1 LTRFFGII
9 LDEKDDGTQ
18 KNLIVIAAAMM
29 LLLIDAAIK
38 TALFSVP
45 SFQLL
50 SSLIRD
56 AAATTTTS
64 DDCVDHDSS
73 ERIIVVICDT
83 TFEQL
88 EEDINDISVLE
99 ELENG
104 EYLLSANI
112 EVADGIRLTIASPAV
127 TWVKVSNEGSES
139 EQYNI
144 RVNGYMDMDGVKK
157 TTWDPD
163 YSSVEQDPEDGSVP
177 RPYIQFHDAEGGVTK
192 NSELAYLGF
201 AHHHC
206 LFNC

>member
-1 LTRFFGII
+1 MRY
-9 LDEKDDGTQ
+9 
-18 KNLIVIAAAMM
+18 
-29 LLLIDAAIK
+29 
-38 TALFSVP
+38 
-45 SFQLL
+45 
-50 SSLIRD
+50 
-56 AAATTTTS
+56 
-64 DDCVDHDSS
+64 HDSS

-99 ELENG
+99 ELGNG

-127 TWVKVSNEGSES
+127 TWVKISNEGSES

-157 TTWDPD
+157 TSWDPD
-163 YSSVEQDPEDGSVP
+163 DSSIVEQDPEDGSVP
-177 RPYIQFHDAEGGVTK
+177 RPYIQFHDAEGGVIK

-201 AHHHC
+201 AHHHF